1 MTVIVG
7 WYDKKNAWIGGD
19 SGAFSADTVT
29 IASDPKVWKSED
41 SLVGIAGSFRQGEIA
56 KECGIGDPY
65 ALRDHLSTVW
75 EGRNNVPE
83 EWGAELL
90 VINTTGIYYITD
102 DFAVVKCRE
111 NYGAIGAG
119 ESIALGAL
127 FSLESI
133 SISPRERLS
142 TALKATTTHGTMS
155 RPPFKIISL

>member
-7 WYDKKNAWIGGD
+7 WFDKRSAWIGGD
-19 SGAFSADTVT
+19 SGAFSSDTVT
-29 IASDPKVWKSED
+29 IASDAKVWKSED

-90 VINTTGIYYITD
+90 VVNTTGIYYITD

-111 NYGAIGAG
+111 NYGSVGAG
-119 ESIALGAL
+119 EAIALGAL
-127 FSLESI
+127 FALEGTTI
-133 SISPRERLS
+133 TPKDRLT
-142 TALKATTTHGTMS
+142 TALKSASTHGLMA
-155 RPPFKIISL
+155 RPPFKILSL